1 MNNIYLRAV
10 KDFGPWLV
18 EKGMTKIINR
28 VPVRS
33 GFGLNA
39 GRMFGLKVHDGMD
52 RTNLNFNI

>member
-18 EKGMTKIINR
+18 GKGITKIINR

-33 GFGLNA
+33 GFGRNA
-39 GRMFGLKVHDGMD
+39 G
-52 RTNLNFNI
+52 